1 MDLGGLTHTGLPLL
15 AQVVLSCDPVNGTV
29 LARCTNTATIGC
41 VSRACVHPATLLRS
55 NLHLSASGSER
66 KNCNLPGVIVDL
78 PTITEK
84 DTEDL
89 LDWGVPNQVDF
100 VAASFVRKG
109 TDVSAI
115 RRVLGKGG
123 ENIKIISKVENQ
135 EGLVNFDSILTESD
149 GIMVARG
156 DLGMEIPTE
165 KIFLAQKMMITKCK
179 CVTTGTGLLQRNLR
193 KQRLVSQ
200 SARSSLA
207 SLQRRWQA
215 RGDRHADAG
224 EHDQEPAAHT
234 RGGDGRGQRGAGRHG
249 LRDALGR
256 DGCRKVRA
264 VAMPRLPECVVRRV
278 LTLVCASASRWRRSR

>member
-1 MDLGGLTHTGLPLL
+1 M
-15 AQVVLSCDPVNGTV
+15 LSCDPVNGTV

-41 VSRACVHPATLLRS
+41 VPRACIEPATLLRS
-55 NLHLSASGSER
+55 NLPVSASGSER

-135 EGLVNFDSILTESD
+135 EGLVNFDSILSESD

-179 CVTTGTGLLQRNLR
+179 CVT
-193 KQRLVSQ
+193 
-200 SARSSLA
+200 
-207 SLQRRWQA
+207 
-215 RGDRHADAG
+215 
-224 EHDQEPAAHT
+224 
-234 RGGDGRGQRGAGRHG
+234 
-249 LRDALGR
+249 
-256 DGCRKVRA
+256 
-264 VAMPRLPECVVRRV
+264 
-278 LTLVCASASRWRRSR
+278 